1 MRWTICGI
9 RFQNLVRVLQGSDG
23 LGTHLAREHPTRML
37 LIVNIVAVLLIV
49 NMTPVLLIV
58 NMTSMLLIVNMTP
71 VLLIVNTPP
80 LVRMQGPCQPEAC

>member
-58 NMTSMLLIVNMTP
+58 N
-71 VLLIVNTPP
+71 TPP